1 MTTPGQVRIDQV
13 QGLHAFA
20 SGVTALRQNLGGI
33 GERRHAVVELQ
44 APGPAMP
51 LADVAAGVAEV
62 RRANEAAVERLAA
75 YATAAD
81 RGLSGLA
88 FVAGWVGTRFP
99 QTDAASARQLSGLVG
114 AATEAAPPVPPGMPG
129 VDPRFQSRPR

>member
-1 MTTPGQVRIDQV
+1 MTAPGQVRIEQV

-33 GERRHAVVELQ
+33 GERRHAVLDLQ
-44 APGPAMP
+44 APGAAFP
-51 LADVAAGVAEV
+51 LADVAAGLADL
-62 RRANEAAVERLAA
+62 RRANEAAVGRLAA

-88 FVAGWVGTRFP
+88 FVAGWIGTRFP
-99 QTDAASARQLSGLVG
+99 QTDAASAQRLSGLVG
-114 AATEAAPPVPPGMPG
+114 AASEAVPPVPAGLPG
-129 VDPRFQSRPR
+129 VDPRFQSQPR